1 MEMVTDERTATT
13 ILLQTTILGPISI
26 VARTLDATR
35 LTDADVDALIA
46 RDACHEELPVMV
58 IDINRT
64 HQNFLLIESQSTHPV
79 AKISD
84 MNSHMVCRRGQTNS
98 RVNVVLCVNI
108 SRMSWVCRLNHTYTD
123 R

>member
-35 LTDADVDALIA
+35 LTDADVDTLIA

-64 HQNFLLIESQSTHPV
+64 HQNFLLIESQ
-79 AKISD
+79 SD